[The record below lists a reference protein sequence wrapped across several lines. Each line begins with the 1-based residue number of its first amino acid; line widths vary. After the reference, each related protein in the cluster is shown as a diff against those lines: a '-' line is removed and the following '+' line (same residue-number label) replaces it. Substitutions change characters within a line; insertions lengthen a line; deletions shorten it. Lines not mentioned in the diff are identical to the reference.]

1 MAFAWR
7 GRYICCKRDALCLA
21 CVQLHGRRF
30 SLNINSGFTA
40 CCGGIARHLTA
51 VHYEL
56 GAVLVHLYRAA
67 WTTVSADRAAIH
79 GEGAAALLQLDCR
92 AVFAAAVGVAAD
104 LTARLQ
110 RRMGRV
116 AVGDNIK
123 CCTFVGGGVVIDLA
137 PNREL
142 CTGTK
147 INNCGRT
154 RIIMDASI
162 CIKHD
167 LGVFVQV

>member
-7 GRYICCKRDALCLA
+7 GRYICCKRDALRLA

-40 CCGGIARHLTA
+40 CCGGIARHLAA

-67 WTTVSADRAAIH
+67 WTAVSADRAAIH
-79 GEGAAALLQLDCR
+79 GEGATALLQLDCR

-110 RRMGRV
+110 RCMGSS
-116 AVGDNIK
+116 AVGDNK
-123 CCTFVGGGVVIDLA
+123 ECRAVASGGVVIDLA
-137 PNREL
+137 ANLEL
-142 CTGTK
+142 CICAQIDG
-147 INNCGRT
+147 CGCAGIVTDDSFLFQHSRSAV
-154 RIIMDASI
+154 I
-162 CIKHD
+162 
-167 LGVFVQV
+167 